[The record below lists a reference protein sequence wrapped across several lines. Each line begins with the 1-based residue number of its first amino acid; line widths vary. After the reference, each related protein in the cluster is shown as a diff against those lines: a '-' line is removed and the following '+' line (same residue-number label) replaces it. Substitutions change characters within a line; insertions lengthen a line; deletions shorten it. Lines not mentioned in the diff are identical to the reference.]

1 MIWKPHA
8 TVAAV
13 LEQEGR
19 FLLVEERIG
28 GEIRLNQPADHL
40 EEGETLIEAAVRETI
55 EEAGLLFR
63 PTHLVGLYQWRAPK
77 GNSEKI
83 HPWIFSARL
92 IKAHVRDGLREST
105 TDVVVRVGASCPKR
119 ETLNCSAFPKTGVT
133 YLRAAFGGEIER
145 VIDDAVLDTGIL
157 GPVWLTPD
165 EARARAAQHRSPL
178 VMACIEGHLAGRRH
192 SLDLIRHL
200 PR

>member
-13 LEQEGR
+13 LEQDGR

-28 GEIRLNQPADHL
+28 GKIRLNQPAGHL
-40 EEGETLIEAAVRETI
+40 EEGESLIEAAVRETI

-63 PTHLVGLYQWRAPK
+63 PTHLVGLYQWRAP
-77 GNSEKI
+77 E
-83 HPWIFSARL
+83 
-92 IKAHVRDGLREST
+92 T
-105 TDVVVRVGASCPKR
+105 GA
-119 ETLNCSAFPKTGVT
+119 T
-133 YLRAAFGGEIER
+133 YLRAAFGGAIER

-178 VMACIEGHLAGRRH
+178 VMACIEDHLAGKRYP
-192 SLDLIRHL
+192 LDLIRHFS
-200 PR
+200 P

>member
-40 EEGETLIEAAVRETI
+40 EEGETLIKAAVRETI
-55 EEAGLLFR
+55 GEAGLLFR

-92 IKAHVRDGLREST
+92 IKA
-105 TDVVVRVGASCPKR
+105 
-119 ETLNCSAFPKTGVT
+119 
-133 YLRAAFGGEIER
+133 
-145 VIDDAVLDTGIL
+145 
-157 GPVWLTPD
+157 
-165 EARARAAQHRSPL
+165 
-178 VMACIEGHLAGRRH
+178 
-192 SLDLIRHL
+192 
-200 PR
+200 